1 MVDQKFYIR
10 PLLTSFYPNPL
21 NTQTLYLSPNR
32 LTKVGISKDF
42 NVHYGI
48 LIYRPGLMPT
58 KFCIFPIYL
67 SIQKT
72 NNDAFNNSFVFYR
85 HHRNRKK
92 KSMFTQIGSNA
103 HIYSIKWKKRFLK
116 TDFDGPMT
124 YLNKYNNAHSL
135 VDYKRHVK

>member
-1 MVDQKFYIR
+1 MLHLIWFLFHYRVTLNQYHVVDRNFYMR

-42 NVHYGI
+42 NVHNGI

-92 KSMFTQIGSNA
+92 KSMFTQIGSNP
-103 HIYSIKWKKRFLK
+103 HIYSIKWKKRFL
-116 TDFDGPMT
+116 
-124 YLNKYNNAHSL
+124 
-135 VDYKRHVK
+135 